1 MLLILDNSVKKD
13 DKLSFTKDII
23 KALKN
28 YKIPYTVVN
37 KIQNIADIEKKIKG
51 IIITGSSL
59 KLTKKE
65 NFEKFSFIIYYLI
78 KLNVPVYGICFGC
91 QFLNVIYGGTL
102 KDNIKFICEDIEFSV
117 YDPRCPLLKNTT
129 TSTTAT
135 TTIITKFRYC
145 FSDIVIPNKNTD
157 VRVFASIIYNN
168 KKLDCGFEFE
178 KNRVYGSMFHPEYYD
193 NTDIIFKNFYEICKS
208 YATSG

>member
-13 DKLSFTKDII
+13 DPLSFTTKII
-23 KALKN
+23 KTLKK
-28 YKIPYTVVN
+28 YKIPYKAVN
-37 KIQNIADIEKKIKG
+37 KIQNIDDIENKIKG

-59 KLTKKE
+59 KLSKKE
-65 NFEKFSFIIYYLI
+65 IFEKFSFIIYYLI

-102 KDNIKFICEDIEFSV
+102 KNNIKFICKDIDFNN
-117 YDPRCPLLKNTT
+117 YDPACPLLKNITT
-129 TSTTAT
+129 TN
-135 TTIITKFRYC
+135 FRYC
-145 FSDIVIPNKNTD
+145 FSDIVIPNKKTD
-157 VRVFASIIYNN
+157 VQVFASIIYNN

-193 NTDIIFKNFYEICKS
+193 NTTIIFKNFYEICKS
-208 YATSG
+208 YAKSC

>member
-1 MLLILDNSVKKD
+1 MLLILDNSTKKD
-13 DKLSFTKDII
+13 DQLSFTKDII

-28 YKIPYTVVN
+28 YKIHYTVVN
-37 KIQNIADIEKKIKG
+37 KIQNIDDIENKIKG
-51 IIITGSSL
+51 IIISGSSL
-59 KLTKKE
+59 KLSKKE

-102 KDNIKFICEDIEFSV
+102 KNNIKFICKDIYFNN
-117 YDPRCPLLKNTT
+117 YDPMCPLLKNITT
-129 TSTTAT
+129 TN
-135 TTIITKFRYC
+135 FHYC
-145 FSDIVIPNKNTD
+145 FSDIVIPNKKTD
-157 VRVFASIIYNN
+157 VHVFASIIYNN

-193 NTDIIFKNFYEICKS
+193 NTNIIFKNFYEICKS
-208 YATSG
+208 YAKSC